1 MGCQAGRVMLLVAA
15 SWPVVAAAQDVE
27 PEDGLVPEII
37 VTAQK
42 REQRLQ
48 DVPISISVQDGEL
61 LEDLSIDQFIDLQ
74 SRVPNLSITDTP
86 ANASIFIR
94 GIGTSGN
101 TLSFEQSVAL
111 FVDQVYGGRNRQ
123 FMQPFF
129 DVERVEVL
137 RGPQGALF
145 GRNTSAGAISVTT
158 RRPTFTMEADLAAD
172 YEFERGSHA
181 VQVGAGGPLTD
192 KLAIRFATR
201 YSNDLGWLDNVV
213 LDRKEPIREDLL
225 GRLSLLWQPAGV
237 TVFAKAEYGNARITG
252 APFEFVPAGGE
263 PDYTINTDDGL
274 APLRDVSDSF
284 NAVIDIGVEL
294 GEYLLT
300 AISSYSSYEY
310 GQAFNIQARSPAR
323 LITQNFEDFEQYSQE
338 LRFSSPAGG
347 TIDYIIGGYVE
358 HSSSDIDRVSLLDL
372 PFPPLL
378 NQDNRRT
385 FVQETDVLAAFGQM
399 NWRPIEQ
406 LKLGLGLRWTRISK
420 EGAVVGV
427 NQTFTPPGGVV
438 RVPRPSLAAEF
449 AEEEVSPTVDLVWQP
464 NRDITVYGRYAEG
477 SKGGAFTESA
487 LTFREF
493 LLEPEQAESYEI
505 GAKLLFPAIDAYFNI
520 AAFQADYTDLQKSTL
535 DQDTATF
542 ITSNAAGARTRGVEL
557 DAGVAPARGVSI
569 SGALAYLD
577 AFYTDY
583 PNGPCRF
590 DAPPGCVTQD
600 RSGDRL
606 QNSPEWTGNI
616 NLSVE
621 RPLTD
626 TLDYLLNWT
635 TTYQSDINY
644 QDILDPSQVQEAYSK
659 TDLRVGIG
667 SAEDTWELG
676 FLVRNLFNEAT
687 STIIF
692 ATFPVGVSPLDR
704 VHLPAPL
711 RSYTLQGRLRF

>member
-1 MGCQAGRVMLLVAA
+1 MKPISLAAALIVTSSWAGM
-15 SWPVVAAAQDVE
+15 AAAQDVE
-27 PEDGLVPEII
+27 PDEGLMAEII

-48 DVPISISVQDGEL
+48 DVPISISVQDGKK

-172 YEFERGSHA
+172 YEIERGSHA
-181 VQVGAGGPLTD
+181 VQAGFGGPLTD
-192 KLAIRFATR
+192 DLAIRFAAR
-201 YSNDLGWLDNVV
+201 YSNDRGWLDNTV
-213 LDRKEPIREDLL
+213 LDRKEPIREDVL
-225 GRLSLLWQPAGV
+225 GRVSLLWQPEGV
-237 TVFAKAEYGNARITG
+237 TVFAKAEFGDAHITG
-252 APFEFVPAGGE
+252 APFEFVPAGTE

-274 APLRDVSDSF
+274 APLRDVSDSL
-284 NAVIDIGVEL
+284 NAVLDIGIEV

-300 AISSYSSYEY
+300 AISSYSTYEY

-338 LRFSSPAGG
+338 LRLSSPAGG
-347 TIDYIIGGYVE
+347 KIDYIIGGYVE
-358 HSSSDIDRVSLLDL
+358 HSSSDIDRISLLDL
-372 PFPPLL
+372 PPPPRL

-385 FVQETDVLAAFGQM
+385 FIQETDVLAAFGQV
-399 NWRPIEQ
+399 NWRPLEP

-420 EGAVVGV
+420 EGSVSGI
-427 NQTFTPPGGVV
+427 NQTFTPSGGRIV
-438 RVPRPSLAAEF
+438 VPRPSLAGEF
-449 AEEEVSPTVDLVWQP
+449 SEEELSPSVDLVWQP
-464 NRDITVYGRYAEG
+464 NRDLTFYGRYAEG

-487 LTFREF
+487 LSFREF
-493 LLEPEQAESYEI
+493 LLEPEQAESYEL
-505 GAKLLFPAIDAYFNI
+505 GAKLLFPAIDANFTI

-535 DQDTATF
+535 DIDTATF
-542 ITSNAAGARTRGVEL
+542 ITSNAAGARTRGIEL
-557 DAGVAPARGVSI
+557 DWGIAPFSGVNI

-577 AFYTDY
+577 AVYTDY

-590 DAPPGCVTQD
+590 DSPPGCVTQD
-600 RSGDRL
+600 RAGDRL
-606 QNSPEWTGNI
+606 QNAPEWTGNV

-626 TLDYLLNWT
+626 TLDYLVSWT
-635 TTYQSDINY
+635 TTYQSGINY
-644 QDILDPSQVQEAYSK
+644 QDSLDPTQVQEAFSK
-659 TDLRVGIG
+659 TDLRLAVG
-667 SAEDTWELG
+667 SASETWELG
-676 FLVRNLFNEAT
+676 VLVKNLFNEKT

-692 ATFPVGVSPLDR
+692 STFPIGVAPLDR

-711 RSYTLQGRLRF
+711 RSYTLQARLRF